1 MAKPCLSIPIRAL
14 LGDPLGGGEEGV
26 TLHMNFQGEKRMR
39 NAQETS
45 LLSDQRVML
54 ISKIGNQKEEI

>member
-1 MAKPCLSIPIRAL
+1 
-14 LGDPLGGGEEGV
+14 
-26 TLHMNFQGEKRMR
+26 MNFQGEKRVR

-54 ISKIGNQKEEI
+54 VSKIGNQKEEI